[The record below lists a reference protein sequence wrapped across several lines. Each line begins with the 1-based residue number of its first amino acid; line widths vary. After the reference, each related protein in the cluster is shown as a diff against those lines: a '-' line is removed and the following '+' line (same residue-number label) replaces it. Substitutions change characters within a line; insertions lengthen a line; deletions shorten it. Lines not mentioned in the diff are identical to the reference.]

1 MQLGTR
7 WSVGGEPPSRLSPEM
22 QDAIRSIEAE
32 RGGVVES
39 GVIEGSVVEGGV
51 DTSLWRWTLTWLEGH
66 PVAELEDGTVV
77 REEHDGSVV
86 VTLEDSDF

>member
-7 WSVGGEPPSRLSPEM
+7 WSVGAEPPSRLSPEM
-22 QDAIRSIEAE
+22 QDAIRTVEAE
-32 RGGVVES
+32 RGSVNNDGVDKS
-39 GVIEGSVVEGGV
+39 RL

-77 REEHDGSVV
+77 REGHDGAVV
-86 VTLEDSDF
+86 VTLKDLDL

>member
-7 WSVGGEPPSRLSPEM
+7 WSVGGEPPSRLSEAM
-22 QDAIRSIEAE
+22 KAAIASVEAE
-32 RGGVVES
+32 LTNQ
-39 GVIEGSVVEGGV
+39 

-77 REEHDGSVV
+77 REDYDGSVV
-86 VTLEDSDF
+86 VAAEDLDL